1 MTLFSSGRGMLA
13 TMTSAARV
21 LALLLC
27 VLSLSMLACSKRA
40 AGVSAEAPADY
51 AQGGEFGGSFGT
63 GGDTGGDYEY
73 RNDMDMVTVDAVG
86 TEAPAPRRESKQRFE
101 RERSSKDVDFKSAPA
116 PDEPAPEQK
125 PGSDGQLEP
134 LEPPSDAPK
143 QPAQVA
149 SKRQIIYTAT
159 MQVSVYDLEHSLEI
173 VEDLPE
179 RYGGWMHQRV
189 DNQIV
194 LRIPADRLAE
204 VMATVAELGVVD
216 YRLLESLDVT
226 AEYTDLE
233 SRIQILAEIQKQLQS
248 LLTKAATVEQALEIR
263 RALDQVTLELEAARA
278 QMREL
283 SKSIAFSTLILSLVE
298 RGPTQLVPSRN
309 DPFPWVDELG
319 VEATDYR

>member
-1 MTLFSSGRGMLA
+1 MLA
-13 TMTSAARV
+13 PMTSAARV

-27 VLSLSMLACSKRA
+27 VLSLSMLGCSKRA
-40 AGVSAEAPADY
+40 AGMYAEASPADY
-51 AQGGEFGGSFGT
+51 EQTNGYDGSYGT
-63 GGDTGGDYEY
+63 GGDGGGDYGGAVS
-73 RNDMDMVTVDAVG
+73 MDAMAS
-86 TEAPAPRRESKQRFE
+86 EAPAPARQAKQKFE
-101 RERSSKDVDFKSAPA
+101 RERDKDVDFKSAPV
-116 PDEPAPEQK
+116 PEEPAPDQA
-125 PGSDGQLEP
+125 PGSEGQLAP
-134 LEPPSDAPK
+134 LTPSDTPK
-143 QPAQVA
+143 QPAPVA
-149 SKRQIIYTAT
+149 NKRQIIYTAT
-159 MQVSVYDLEHSLEI
+159 MQVSVYDLAHSLEI

-189 DNQIV
+189 DNQVV
-194 LRIPADRLAE
+194 LRIPADRLVE
-204 VMATVAELGVVD
+204 VMAAVAELGVVD

-233 SRIQILAEIQKQLQS
+233 SRIQILAEIQKQMQV
-248 LLTKAATVEQALEIR
+248 LLAKAATVEQALEIR

-298 RGPTQLVPSRN
+298 RGPTQLVPSSN